1 MNGSAPWDRGSDAGR
16 RLDGRVAIVTGGGSA
31 GDLMGIGGAIA
42 ILFAA
47 QGAKVGI
54 VDISSERA
62 QHTRGR
68 VDEIGGE
75 SAVAVGDVT
84 DVDDNARCVE
94 EVVDRFGRLDIV
106 VNSAAVTRGSGSPVD
121 VDLKEWED
129 AIALNLTAIVL
140 TGRHTIPHLCAAGGG
155 SVVNISSIA
164 ATHGMGSGAYA
175 ASKAAMIGL
184 TRDWAYAHGREGIRV
199 NCLVVGHVFTPMGN
213 QGGDDT
219 RERRRLA
226 GLLGTEGTAWDVAWP
241 AVFLASEE
249 ARWIT
254 GVAIPVDAGT
264 TATAPL
270 GIQLLNERP
279 SPGD

>member
-1 MNGSAPWDRGSDAGR
+1 VNAPEPWDRGADAGR
-16 RLDGRVAIVTGGGSA
+16 RLDGRVVIVTGAGSS

-47 QGAKVGI
+47 QGAKVGV
-54 VDISSERA
+54 VDIDAVRA
-62 QHTRGR
+62 QHTRAR
-68 VDEIGGE
+68 IDDAGGE
-75 SAVAVGDVT
+75 SAVAVGDVS
-84 DVDDNARCVE
+84 DVADNGRCVD

-121 VDLKEWED
+121 VDLQEWDD
-129 AIALNLTAIVL
+129 AIALNLTAVVL
-140 TGRHTIPHLCAAGGG
+140 TARNTIPHLRAAGGG
-155 SVVNISSIA
+155 SIVNISSIA
-164 ATHGMGSGAYA
+164 AIRGFGSGAYA

-184 TRDWAYAHGREGIRV
+184 TRDWAYEHGRDGIRV
-199 NCLVVGHVFTPMGN
+199 NCIVVGHVFTPMGN
-213 QGGDDT
+213 QGGEEL
-219 RERRRLA
+219 REQRRRA

-264 TATAPL
+264 TVTTAM
-270 GIQLLNERP
+270 GIARLEERA
-279 SPGD
+279 SPGR